1 MHLVQT
7 SESPAL
13 RGFVAERG
21 PVRGTSLYLVL
32 LSNGQIRGET
42 LRNGA
47 WPGGEHP
54 SPMARFP
61 TVGAGFTGP
70 FHTSPTNAATFVSRG
85 CGGYTRHPSPEP
97 RTQRLTGRNTGP
109 SLSRPQRGFV
119 LSAKLPPK
127 EQPEKVDAR
136 LMACVRFLRRR
147 GPAGLRSSSV
157 HLQNRQDPLQSLLY
171 YGTIS
176 LPVNG

>member
-1 MHLVQT
+1 
-7 SESPAL
+7 
-13 RGFVAERG
+13 
-21 PVRGTSLYLVL
+21 VL

-42 LRNGA
+42 HRNGA

-54 SPMARFP
+54 SPKARFP
-61 TVGAGFTGP
+61 TAGAVFTGP

-109 SLSRPQRGFV
+109 SLHRPQRGFV

-127 EQPEKVDAR
+127 EQQEEADAR
-136 LMACVRFLRRR
+136 LMACVRFLRYLSS
-147 GPAGLRSSSV
+147 AG
-157 HLQNRQDPLQSLLY
+157 SLFGWVLSKHTLY
-171 YGTIS
+171 QYDR
-176 LPVNG
+176 PH